1 MNRRLAAALA
11 LVFGCFSCG
20 PGAPEASAPSS
31 ASSAPRP
38 RDAAELAVRL
48 VGGKVGVLVYAERVR
63 GTSLAPKLAA
73 LEVWRTLLDGTGIE
87 PQRDIDR
94 AFATM
99 PSATAHERVLV
110 AQHSLPEA
118 RVRGAIDVLVAKS
131 KPTGAWLD
139 GLGVPAAFIIVRRE
153 RVVVALPTPTLLVV
167 LPEARARD
175 AMLFAGS
182 GGFPDPEGAETA
194 VATAIDPAQ
203 TLRAPHVP
211 AIPPTIGAGRAVVTL
226 AGDGG
231 ADVSVDA
238 SSASASQAR
247 ADAETL
253 TRSVEHA
260 TTLRISILSVRV
272 MRPIVFRAEDDHVRA
287 DIHLAPTDLD
297 RLFGLASALGAR

>member
-1 MNRRLAAALA
+1 MNRRLGAALA
-11 LVFGCFSCG
+11 LALGCLSCG
-20 PGAPEASAPSS
+20 PGAPEAIAPSS
-31 ASSAPRP
+31 ALCALRP

-73 LEVWRTLLDGTGIE
+73 LEVWRTLLDGTGID

-110 AQHSLPEA
+110 AQHSLSEA
-118 RVRGAIDVLVAKS
+118 RVRTAIDVLVAKS

-139 GLGVPAAFIIVRRE
+139 GIGVPAAFVTVRGE
-153 RVVVALPTPTLLVV
+153 RVVVALPTPTLIVV

-182 GGFPDPEGAETA
+182 GGFPEPEGAEA
-194 VATAIDPAQ
+194 AIATAIDPAK

-211 AIPPTIGAGRAVVTL
+211 AIPSTIGAGRAVVTL

-238 SSASASQAR
+238 SSASAAQAR
-247 ADAETL
+247 VDAETL
-253 TRSVEHA
+253 TRSVDEA

-272 MRPIVFRAEDDHVRA
+272 VQPVVFRAEGDHVRA

-297 RLFGLASALGAR
+297 RLIGLASALAAR